1 VALAA
6 FPPFFGLMICAD
18 DVVNV
23 IAGPQWSAAADILK
37 ILAPI
42 GALQAAYST
51 CDWLLRSRGQ
61 ADRSFWWTVIS
72 TAACLLGYVIGLPW
86 GAIGV
91 ASGLAVANLA
101 FFLPG
106 FLYATK
112 GTSIR
117 LIDAVKAMLP
127 CFAITFFAVA
137 AAWILRIDIASG
149 WHPLVRL
156 LSTGAVIAAIMA
168 CGWLLLY
175 RPSGWRQLLTA
186 GT

>member
-1 VALAA
+1 MV
-6 FPPFFGLMICAD
+6 CAD
-18 DVVNV
+18 DVIAVT
-23 IAGPQWSAAADILK
+23 AGPQWSAAANILE
-37 ILAPI
+37 ILAPV

-51 CDWLLRSRGQ
+51 CDWLLRARGL

-72 TAACLLGYVIGLPW
+72 TAACVLGYIIGLRW

-91 ASGLAVANLA
+91 ASGLAAANLLL
-101 FFLPG
+101 FLPG
-106 FLYATK
+106 FVYATK

-127 CFAITFFAVA
+127 CFAIAVIAVA
-137 AAWILRIDIASG
+137 AAWALRVDIASM
-149 WHPLVRL
+149 WHPLARL
-156 LSTGAVIAAIMA
+156 LSTGVIIAAIMA

-175 RPSGWRQLLTA
+175 RPSGWRSLLTA